1 MPHGGVLST
10 PEEEAGLLSCKQIA
24 QWVECQENL
33 MRSGMSP
40 KEEQNCHCREPGGA
54 VMAPS
59 GVQGCGHMVWLQRSR
74 EWEVGYVLGF

>member
-1 MPHGGVLST
+1 MGGMSG
-10 PEEEAGLLSCKQIA
+10 EFDA
-24 QWVECQENL
+24 QW
-33 MRSGMSP
+33 MSP